1 MNFLNLKKTFV
12 IAEIGGNHEGDI
24 EYAKRLLRNAAR
36 SGVDAVKF
44 QSYSADGIV
53 SKIEDPQRHKHF
65 ERFSLS
71 VKDFI
76 ELSDLA
82 NKLGVIF
89 MSSVW
94 DSYYLGALN
103 PYIEIHKIG
112 SGDLTNYPLIKEIV
126 QLNKPLIIS
135 TAMATMEEVQDT
147 INFIDQISP
156 NFIKKGNLAIL
167 QCVAMYGDPNDHY
180 AHLNVIK
187 SYIEKFPEITIGYS
201 DHSLGSHAC
210 NIAVSLGAKILEVH
224 FTDDKNRDFR
234 DHHISVD
241 ESELKELITS
251 ISRTEKMM
259 GVYQKEPIHAIETEQ
274 RINEFRRACYFI
286 KDMEKD
292 EVISI
297 KNLTTLRPNKGVDAR
312 KYFDLIGKKVLRN
325 IKAGH
330 SFSEEDIET

>member
-1 MNFLNLKKTFV
+1 MKFSDLQKTFV
-12 IAEIGGNHEGDI
+12 IAEIGGNHEGSI
-24 EYAKRLLRNAAR
+24 EYAKKLLHSAAR
-36 SGVDAVKF
+36 TGVDAVKF
-44 QSYSADGIV
+44 QSYSADGMV
-53 SKIEDPQRHKHF
+53 SRIEDPQRHKHF
-65 ERFSLS
+65 GRFSLP
-71 VKDFI
+71 VQDYI

-82 NKLGVIF
+82 TELGVRF

-94 DSYYLGALN
+94 DSYYLKALD

-135 TAMATMEEVQDT
+135 TAMATMEEVQET

-156 NFIKKGNLAIL
+156 NFIKTGNLAVL

-187 SYIEKFPEITIGYS
+187 SYIENFPEITVGYS
-201 DHSLGSHAC
+201 DHTLGSHAC

-224 FTDDKNRDFR
+224 FTDDKNREFR

-241 ESELKELITS
+241 ESELKELIIS

-259 GVYQKEPIHAIETEQ
+259 GVYQK
-274 RINEFRRACYFI
+274 NLFI
-286 KDMEKD
+286 
-292 EVISI
+292 
-297 KNLTTLRPNKGVDAR
+297 R
-312 KYFDLIGKKVLRN
+312 
-325 IKAGH
+325 
-330 SFSEEDIET
+330 